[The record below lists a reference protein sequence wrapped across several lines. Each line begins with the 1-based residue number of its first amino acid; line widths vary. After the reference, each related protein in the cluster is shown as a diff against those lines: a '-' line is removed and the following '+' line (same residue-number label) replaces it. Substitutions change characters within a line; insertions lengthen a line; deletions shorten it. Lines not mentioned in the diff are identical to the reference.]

1 MVKIH
6 FLCCVGFTGC
16 NGLVEKNAHKDPN
29 WVKWI
34 HAAVFIHFII
44 GAFYSGVRMLTTDEM
59 NDMLIRR
66 IYACEA

>member
-1 MVKIH
+1 M
-6 FLCCVGFTGC
+6 
-16 NGLVEKNAHKDPN
+16 EKNAHKDPN